1 MSEPS
6 IVIPLKQWNDLLT
19 HLNDIAES
27 LKANQAA
34 STEGVSGKT
43 AENPNNQAYVPVHK
57 SVYCDGKCGNEITR
71 RASYCHRE
79 PIKGDRYKC
88 LECYNYDLCSSCEDA
103 KVESGSHKNFH
114 NMNNGNVSA
123 STQSKT
129 SCKSSGT
136 HTDVVFDISD
146 KDKDLFD
153 FFSKLDTVEKL
164 RGVMNKVVNY
174 DELLIQY
181 EALLPKTLPKSVFPT
196 PSAKTAESFS
206 SSTLTSSKDGFSTTP
221 NFSGKLGNPGIY
233 VDFGIKNKKEM
244 VFKILNSSNNI
255 TIPTNCILNFNFV
268 RKSTHKMVKCY
279 LQMSKSQ
286 EVKPLDSFKINFNHV
301 FQDGDF
307 LNESEHFE
315 VKIMHKSKFFKVPVV
330 LYEAF
335 TKTLAHPVLLNPSVE
350 GKTALKQEAARENLV
365 KTQQSSTKISY
376 PSENVTFSPDVLSV
390 EETLKKIERG
400 ILFHDT
406 KGTFAD
412 TPASRL
418 DNDVPTD
425 DDNERADESDE
436 ENISDDL
443 QSAYE
448 EELDDYDIL
457 SNSDLD

>member
-1 MSEPS
+1 MS
-6 IVIPLKQWNDLLT
+6 ILFDLFPFFGSSSSSP
-19 HLNDIAES
+19 ES
-27 LKANQAA
+27 ESAA
-34 STEGVSGKT
+34 
-43 AENPNNQAYVPVHK
+43 Q
-57 SVYCDGKCGNEITR
+57 
-71 RASYCHRE
+71 
-79 PIKGDRYKC
+79 
-88 LECYNYDLCSSCEDA
+88 
-103 KVESGSHKNFH
+103 
-114 NMNNGNVSA
+114 NNGNVSA

-315 VKIMHKSKFFKVPVV
+315 VKIMHKSKFFKEPVV